1 MKACAVTIT
10 LYSWWLPRRKAFDG
24 EDNSRRIRTLRR
36 VPHTPENAPNR
47 KYKVLMSLW
56 LVEKNHLEIKLEMD
70 EVWGAAKVLET
81 LGREARRAVA
91 FEVLEVSIGG
101 QRR

>member
-1 MKACAVTIT
+1 
-10 LYSWWLPRRKAFDG
+10 
-24 EDNSRRIRTLRR
+24 
-36 VPHTPENAPNR
+36 
-47 KYKVLMSLW
+47 MSLW